1 MRVKG
6 RKWHRVRSGDNLE
19 QMRDREGR
27 NDEDDV
33 TDFADEYDPEQPKE
47 EQVTNKKAEV
57 EVAEDKSIHEP
68 EAEEEDMWSPPV
80 QPPKKKKSVKKNKSA
95 NKLKSSPQSTSE
107 LVSSTPSSIDGDG
120 TESEENESAK
130 INCSSIN
137 GDGTESEENES
148 AKQNESTTVSNV
160 PDTFFDEN
168 DPEMMSK
175 LYQRISELENELREI
190 KTISSRTFLSTNS
203 TDITSLLGDP
213 SMDLNDTTLIQRQK
227 TMKEILHERTLASD
241 TFSFMTISRPNT
253 YPFLLGFAVF
263 FIQMVTFC
271 LVLFNL
277 IDFSS
282 ENPLNIPAD
291 VVLPVRC
298 TQLVA
303 LIIAV
308 ATQEDVRVAF
318 SQFYD
323 GYSDEMFEPFGN
335 VKFGGWLFSSICRLV
350 EGFFGLIATFVL
362 IMTGESVVEIL
373 MNFTALEFVSQLDEV
388 RKELNRIV
396 HRLFCDIIVFEM

>member
-6 RKWHRVRSGDNLE
+6 RKWSRVRSGDNLE
-19 QMRDREGR
+19 QMRDRAGQ

-33 TDFADEYDPEQPKE
+33 TDFADEYDPEQPQE
-47 EQVTNKKAEV
+47 EQVINKQAEV
-57 EVAEDKSIHEP
+57 EAAEDENMHES
-68 EAEEEDMWSPPV
+68 EADSVVDKEEEEDMSSPPV
-80 QPPKKKKSVKKNKSA
+80 QPPQKKKSVKKKKNVKKIESA
-95 NKLKSSPQSTSE
+95 SQSTSE
-107 LVSSTPSSIDGDG
+107 LIASTPSITD
-120 TESEENESAK
+120 
-130 INCSSIN
+130 

-148 AKQNESTTVSNV
+148 AKQNESTTVRNV
-160 PDTFFDEN
+160 PDKFFDKN

-190 KTISSRTFLSTNS
+190 KTISSRTCLSTNS
-203 TDITSLLGDP
+203 TDMTSLLGDP
-213 SMDLNDTTLIQRQK
+213 SMDLNDTTVFQGQK
-227 TMKEILHERTLASD
+227 NMKEILHERTLASD

-253 YPFLLGFAVF
+253 HPFLLGFAVF

-277 IDFSS
+277 IDFGSD
-282 ENPLNIPAD
+282 NPLNIPAD

-323 GYSDEMFEPFGN
+323 GYSDEMFEPFGT

-388 RKELNRIV
+388 RKELNRVV
-396 HRLFCDIIVFEM
+396 HRLSEM